1 MAWAEFVGAFAAF
14 FLSHSIPVRPP
25 IRRMLDR
32 SLGSRGFTLA
42 YSALS
47 LGVLAWLIGAAA
59 RAPYVSLWN
68 WAPWQN
74 HFVLAVMVVVCL
86 LLTFSIGK
94 PNPFSFGGARN
105 DRFDPDAPGI
115 VSFCRHPLLIA
126 LSIWAFA
133 HVLPNGDLAH
143 VLLFTVF
150 AGFAVLGQ
158 KIIDRRKQRQRGAAA
173 WTELWLQTRKAQ
185 ITVSAG
191 SVIRFVA
198 ALLLYLLLIGF
209 HPLLFGVSPLP

>member
-1 MAWAEFVGAFAAF
+1 MAWAEFVGAIAAF

-47 LGVLAWLIGAAA
+47 LGVLAWLIGATG
-59 RAPYVSLWN
+59 RAPYVSLWS

-74 HFVLAVMVVVCL
+74 YVVLAVMVVVCL
-86 LLTFSIGK
+86 LLAFSIGK

-105 DRFDPDAPGI
+105 DRFDPNAPGI
-115 VSFCRHPLLIA
+115 VRFFRHPFLIA
-126 LSIWAFA
+126 LCIWAFA

-143 VLLFTVF
+143 VLLFSVF
-150 AGFAVLGQ
+150 AEFAVAGQ
-158 KIIDRRKQRQRGAAA
+158 TIIDRRKQRQMGSA
-173 WTELWLQTRKAQ
+173 WSHLWMQARAAQ
-185 ITVSAG
+185 ITISAR
-191 SVIRFVA
+191 SLVRLAA
-198 ALLLYLLLIGF
+198 ALLLYLMLIWL

>member
-32 SLGSRGFTLA
+32 SIGSRGFTLV

-47 LGVLAWLIGAAA
+47 LCVLAWLIGATG

-74 HFVLAVMVVVCL
+74 YVVLAVMVLVCL
-86 LLTFSIGK
+86 LLAFSIGK
-94 PNPFSFGGARN
+94 PNPFSFGGTRN
-105 DRFDPDAPGI
+105 DRFDPNAPGI
-115 VSFCRHPLLIA
+115 VRFSRHPLLVA
-126 LSIWAFA
+126 LCIWALA

-143 VLLFTVF
+143 VLLFVVF
-150 AGFAVLGQ
+150 AAFALAGQ
-158 KIIDRRKQRQRGAAA
+158 TIIDRRKQQQMGSAWAHLWMQARAAP
-173 WTELWLQTRKAQ
+173 
-185 ITVSAG
+185 ITISAR
-191 SVIRFVA
+191 SLVRLAA
-198 ALLLYLLLIGF
+198 ALLLYLVFIWF
-209 HPLLFGVSPLP
+209 HPQLFGVSPLS